1 MSQLD
6 LEGVIFDAD
15 GVLFDTENLGLRV
28 WRELG
33 QELGLHQPAEHY
45 LHFVGRSRA
54 DILHEMA
61 VLFGPDFPSEE
72 FMTRGSRRA
81 LDIMEREGIPMKPG
95 VYELLSFLKD
105 KGVPTALATSTYRD
119 RTDYRMGRTG
129 RAGHDGFAVS
139 FSTRESRNELNAI
152 QKLIDK
158 KLTIMPLESFEIDPS
173 ILEPKKK
180 KKEQT
185 APNAEGKHE
194 GKRKSRS
201 FKPHGK
207 NGARR
212 LQRRK
217 KARPRLSSGA
227 EKGRMRGK
235 GACSQYPRA

>member
-129 RAGHDGFAVS
+129 LTEYFQSITTGDQVVHSKPDPEIYKLACRSLGTDPARTIAIED
-139 FSTRESRNELNAI
+139 SRNGILSAHGAGMRVIMVPDLIPPTPELEALLF
-152 QKLIDK
+152 QKFDSL
-158 KLTIMPLESFEIDPS
+158 LTIRDYLAAV
-173 ILEPKKK
+173 L
-180 KKEQT
+180 
-185 APNAEGKHE
+185 
-194 GKRKSRS
+194 
-201 FKPHGK
+201 
-207 NGARR
+207 
-212 LQRRK
+212 
-217 KARPRLSSGA
+217 
-227 EKGRMRGK
+227 
-235 GACSQYPRA
+235 

>member
-6 LEGVIFDAD
+6 LDGVIFDAD

-61 VLFGPDFPSEE
+61 VLFGPDFPSEK

-105 KGVPTALATSTYRD
+105 KGVPPALATSTYRD

-129 RAGHDGFAVS
+129 LTDYFQSITTGDQVVHSKPDPEIYTLACRPLGTDPARTIAIED
-139 FSTRESRNELNAI
+139 SRNGILSAHGAGMRVIMVPDLIPPTPELEALLF
-152 QKLIDK
+152 QKFDSL
-158 KLTIMPLESFEIDPS
+158 LTLRDY
-173 ILEPKKK
+173 L
-180 KKEQT
+180 
-185 APNAEGKHE
+185 AAV
-194 GKRKSRS
+194 
-201 FKPHGK
+201 
-207 NGARR
+207 
-212 LQRRK
+212 L
-217 KARPRLSSGA
+217 
-227 EKGRMRGK
+227 
-235 GACSQYPRA
+235 

>member
-6 LEGVIFDAD
+6 LDGVIFDAD

-129 RAGHDGFAVS
+129 LTEYFQSITTGDQVVHSKPDPEIYTLACRSLGVEPTRTIAV
-139 FSTRESRNELNAI
+139 EDSRNGILSAHGAGMRVIMVPDLIPPTPELEALLF
-152 QKLIDK
+152 QKFDSL
-158 KLTIMPLESFEIDPS
+158 LTLRDY
-173 ILEPKKK
+173 L
-180 KKEQT
+180 
-185 APNAEGKHE
+185 AAV
-194 GKRKSRS
+194 
-201 FKPHGK
+201 
-207 NGARR
+207 
-212 LQRRK
+212 L
-217 KARPRLSSGA
+217 
-227 EKGRMRGK
+227 
-235 GACSQYPRA
+235 